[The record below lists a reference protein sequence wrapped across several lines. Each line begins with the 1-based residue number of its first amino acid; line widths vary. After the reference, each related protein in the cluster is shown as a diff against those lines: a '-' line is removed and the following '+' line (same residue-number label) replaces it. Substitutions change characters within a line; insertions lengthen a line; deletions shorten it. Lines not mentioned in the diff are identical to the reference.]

1 MCGDFNVPAID
12 WTVTFPTV
20 SSPAANA
27 LCDLVRDNFFQ
38 QLVLNPTHEN
48 SLLDLV
54 LTNQPDLILNVTVVD
69 NLPLTDHDAVKF
81 TLCAADAL
89 QTPCKRSLYNYKK
102 ADLSLLLD
110 TLSHIPWTIIESASD
125 VEDSW
130 QQFKDLFLT
139 AVEVTVPRVQ
149 WRQRKLKHW
158 FSYDTIH
165 HIRKKRQLYSR
176 IKSSSSPSALPL
188 LKYRRVSNLV
198 RSMTRSDIKIH
209 AEKICQHLHDN
220 PRKFWS
226 WIKGRRNP
234 IPPLFND
241 DTPVTDDKAN
251 IFNHFFFLYSQG
263 RTCLVLML

>member
-1 MCGDFNVPAID
+1 MNPA
-12 WTVTFPTV
+12 
-20 SSPAANA
+20 
-27 LCDLVRDNFFQ
+27 R
-38 QLVLNPTHEN
+38 EN

-89 QTPCKRSLYNYKK
+89 QTPCKRLLYNYKK

-165 HIRKKRQLYSR
+165 HICKKRQLYSC
-176 IKSSSSPSALPL
+176 INSSSSPSALLL
-188 LKYRRVSNLV
+188 LKYRHVSNLV
-198 RSMTRSDIKIH
+198 RNMTRSDTKKH

-226 WIKGRRNP
+226 WINSSKGRRNP

-241 DTPVTDDKAN
+241 DTPVTDDKAKAN
-251 IFNHFFFLYSQG
+251 IFNHFFILYSQG